1 MRRPARAAE
10 SGNHLDGGLLFA
22 VIERK
27 HSMETGNLF
36 TLSVDL
42 LLIIRAVMAL
52 SWGIILAVLIQYW
65 SYGKFVA
72 AERTWFSVAVG
83 VGIDLLIAWRSSWEA
98 TCIVIAFSSVGII
111 FRSIINES
119 NRTGEERH
127 PYHARKFISMA
138 IKELSACLK
147 ESQTLLADSPSAE
160 NLLSLVA
167 RTIARLSNARESLR
181 LAELNVPIDN
191 KTE

>member
-1 MRRPARAAE
+1 MPTE
-10 SGNHLDGGLLFA
+10 
-22 VIERK
+22 
-27 HSMETGNLF
+27 NLF

-42 LLIIRAVMAL
+42 LLISRGIAAL
-52 SWGIILAVLIQYW
+52 CWGIVLAVLIQYW

-72 AERTWFSVAVG
+72 AERTWLSVVVG
-83 VGIDLLIAWRSSWEA
+83 VGVDLLIAWRSSWEV
-98 TCIVIAFSSVGII
+98 TCTVIILSSLGII
-111 FRSIINES
+111 FRSVVNES
-119 NRTGEERH
+119 KRTGEERH

-191 KTE
+191 KSE